1 MQGAVEMH
9 KISVELNE
17 KRGKYPD
24 TDKDEIEYWRQ
35 MKLDYP
41 AISRSKLGWIKD
53 NVQELKARCINLGLS
68 YYGANIAGARK
79 IGQGRNTGARA
90 QKNMDADPVHQ
101 VTMMTRAWHEQ
112 ERRMGHDVDKVD
124 IFNDF
129 MDRCEFTYKLMQ
141 KRGDQITKDG
151 QVWANQE
158 KEFCQKLKTRW
169 ESLSAGGQDLIKSF
183 TTRLLAKMRAK
194 VSTPSRSAS
203 LNANEELVRCEET
216 WKSFDYVMW
225 LAAFADKELLSKYV
239 ADPESFIAR
248 RAQTWLLFSDQIP
261 FWVKIGKRK
270 IVTAEFET
278 VSKKRRKLMASC
290 RGSQGAQESQ
300 KVENEGDAPLDGG
313 SIKAHDLSS

>member
-129 MDRCEFTYKLMQ
+129 MDRCEFTYTLMQ

-158 KEFCQKLKTRW
+158 KEFCQKLQIRW
-169 ESLSAGGQDLIKSF
+169 QSLSKGGQDLIKSF

-270 IVTAEFET
+270 VVVAEFEK

-290 RGSQGAQESQ
+290 NSRQGAQMSQ
-300 KVENEGDAPLDGG
+300 VVRDEGEPQLDGG
-313 SIKAHDLSS
+313 SIKAQDF